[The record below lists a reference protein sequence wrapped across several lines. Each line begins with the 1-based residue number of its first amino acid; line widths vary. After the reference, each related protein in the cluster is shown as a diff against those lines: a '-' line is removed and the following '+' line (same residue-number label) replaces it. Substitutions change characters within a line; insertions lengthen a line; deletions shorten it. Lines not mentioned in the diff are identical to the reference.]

1 MLLVGRGMQP
11 QEAGVQRKS
20 LKIGEMLVKA
30 GVIDSFQLN
39 SALSHQR
46 HWGGRLGSSLVK
58 LGYVAEDKLLAFLA
72 EQLNLPRVD
81 LSKRVIPVDLLAY
94 VPADKA
100 REFNVIPVDRKEMSG
115 TLNLLVA
122 MADPAN
128 LPVIDAL
135 QFMTGCRVFP
145 ALAAEESIRKAI
157 EHYYGLPQ
165 ALQEL
170 DAPLG
175 QEPAA
180 AATSVAPLLNGL
192 AARAQAEDKFQQ
204 LLRVLLDKGVL
215 SLREYER
222 LK

>member
-1 MLLVGRGMQP
+1 M
-11 QEAGVQRKS
+11 QRKS

-30 GVIDSFQLN
+30 GVIDGFQLN

-46 HWGGRLGSSLVK
+46 HWGGRLGASLVK

-81 LSKRVIPVDLLAY
+81 LTKRVIPADLLAY
-94 VPADKA
+94 LPADKA
-100 REFNVIPVDRKEMSG
+100 REFNVIPVDRKEMAG

-145 ALAAEESIRKAI
+145 ALASEESIRKSI

-165 ALQEL
+165 VLQESDTPAPAKDHPL
-170 DAPLG
+170 PASAIAPLI
-175 QEPAA
+175 Q
-180 AATSVAPLLNGL
+180 GL
-192 AARAQAEDKFQQ
+192 SRPQPDDRFQQ

>member
-1 MLLVGRGMQP
+1 M
-11 QEAGVQRKS
+11 QRKS
-20 LKIGEMLVKA
+20 LKIGEMLLKA
-30 GVIDSFQLN
+30 GVIDGFQLN

-58 LGYVAEDKLLAFLA
+58 LGYVAEEKLLAFLA

-81 LSKRVIPVDLLAY
+81 LTKRVIAADLLAY

-128 LPVIDAL
+128 LPVVDAL
-135 QFMTGCRVFP
+135 QFITGCRVFP
-145 ALAAEESIRKAI
+145 ALASEESIRRSI

-165 ALQEL
+165 ALQEA
-170 DAPLG
+170 DPLTPVK
-175 QEPAA
+175 ETSPA
-180 AATSVAPLLNGL
+180 SPLSPLFNGL
-192 AARAQAEDKFQQ
+192 SRPQTDDKFQQ
-204 LLRVLLDKGVL
+204 LLRVLLDKGIL

>member
-1 MLLVGRGMQP
+1 M
-11 QEAGVQRKS
+11 QRKS
-20 LKIGEMLVKA
+20 LKIGEMLLKA
-30 GVIDSFQLN
+30 GVIDGFQLN

-46 HWGGRLGSSLVK
+46 HWGGRLGASLVK
-58 LGYVAEDKLLAFLA
+58 LGYVAEEKLLAFLA
-72 EQLNLPRVD
+72 DQLNLPRVD
-81 LSKRVIPVDLLAY
+81 LSKRVIASDLLAY

-128 LPVIDAL
+128 LPVVDAL
-135 QFMTGCRVFP
+135 QFITGCRVFP
-145 ALAAEESIRKAI
+145 ALASEESIRKSI

-165 ALQEL
+165 ALQEA
-170 DAPLG
+170 DPLTPVK
-175 QEPAA
+175 ETPPA
-180 AATSVAPLLNGL
+180 SPLSPLFNGL
-192 AARAQAEDKFQQ
+192 ARPQTDDKFQQ
-204 LLRVLLDKGVL
+204 LLRVLLDKGIL

>member
-1 MLLVGRGMQP
+1 M
-11 QEAGVQRKS
+11 QRKS
-20 LKIGEMLVKA
+20 LKIGEMLLKA
-30 GVIDSFQLN
+30 GVIDGFQLN

-58 LGYVAEDKLLAFLA
+58 LGYVAEEKLLAFLA

-81 LSKRVIPVDLLAY
+81 LSKRVIAADLLAY

-128 LPVIDAL
+128 LPVIDSL

-145 ALAAEESIRKAI
+145 ALASEESIRKSI

-165 ALQEL
+165 ALQES
-170 DAPLG
+170 DAPVPVK
-175 QEPAA
+175 ETAPPASA
-180 AATSVAPLLNGL
+180 LAPLFNGL
-192 AARAQAEDKFQQ
+192 SRPQADDKFQQ

>member
-1 MLLVGRGMQP
+1 M
-11 QEAGVQRKS
+11 QRKS

-30 GVIDSFQLN
+30 GLIDGFQLN

-46 HWGGRLGSSLVK
+46 HWGGRLGASLVK
-58 LGYVAEDKLLAFLA
+58 LGYLAEEKLLAFLA

-81 LSKRVIPVDLLAY
+81 LTKRVIAADLLAY

-128 LPVIDAL
+128 LVVIDAL

-145 ALAAEESIRKAI
+145 ALASEESIRKSI
-157 EHYYGLPQ
+157 EHFYGLPQ
-165 ALQEL
+165 ALQETDPGL
-170 DAPLG
+170 VASAPT
-175 QEPAA
+175 PAVP
-180 AATSVAPLLNGL
+180 TPLSPLFSGL
-192 AARAQAEDKFQQ
+192 ARPQVDDKFQQ

>member
-1 MLLVGRGMQP
+1 M
-11 QEAGVQRKS
+11 QRKS
-20 LKIGEMLVKA
+20 LKIGEMLLKA
-30 GVIDSFQLN
+30 GLIDGFQLN

-46 HWGGRLGSSLVK
+46 HWGGRLGASLVK
-58 LGYVAEDKLLAFLA
+58 LGYVPEEKLLAFLS

-81 LSKRVIPVDLLAY
+81 LSKRVIPADLLAY

-145 ALAAEESIRKAI
+145 ALASEQSIRMAI

-170 DAPLG
+170 ESGEAP
-175 QEPAA
+175 QPP
-180 AATSVAPLLNGL
+180 VPPLFNGMVQ
-192 AARAQAEDKFQQ
+192 RPQSDDKFQQ
-204 LLRVLLDKGVL
+204 LLRLLLDKGVL

>member
-1 MLLVGRGMQP
+1 M
-11 QEAGVQRKS
+11 QRKS

-30 GVIDSFQLN
+30 GLIDGFQLN

-46 HWGGRLGSSLVK
+46 HWGGRLGASLVK
-58 LGYVAEDKLLAFLA
+58 LGYLAEEKLLAFLA

-81 LSKRVIPVDLLAY
+81 LTKRVIAADLLAY

-128 LPVIDAL
+128 LAVIDAL
-135 QFMTGCRVFP
+135 QFLTGCRVFP
-145 ALAAEESIRKAI
+145 ALASEESIRKSI
-157 EHYYGLPQ
+157 EHFYGLPQ
-165 ALQEL
+165 ALQETDPGL
-170 DAPLG
+170 VASAPT
-175 QEPAA
+175 PVVP
-180 AATSVAPLLNGL
+180 TPLSPLFSGL
-192 AARAQAEDKFQQ
+192 ARPQADDKFQQ